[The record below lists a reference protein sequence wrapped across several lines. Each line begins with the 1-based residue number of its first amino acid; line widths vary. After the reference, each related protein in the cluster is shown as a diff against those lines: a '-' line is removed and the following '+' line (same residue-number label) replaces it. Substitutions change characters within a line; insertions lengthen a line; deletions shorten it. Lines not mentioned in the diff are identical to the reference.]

1 MVVRDLVQRGSV
13 TDRVCARAHSLR
25 SEERTRSSGGVGQK
39 KRKKDAKGEGEPGE
53 KEKREARRV
62 DTAVRSCV
70 CFVSF
75 YRFSSLSVVDEDSGK
90 FQLIS
95 DFSDTCFSCFFLFCF
110 FFVRERFYHV
120 GIIVR
125 RRRKHTRI
133 VNNLTR
139 HLIKENNHV

>member
-1 MVVRDLVQRGSV
+1 MAVRNLVQRGSV

-62 DTAVRSCV
+62 DTTVRSCV

-75 YRFSSLSVVDEDSGK
+75 YRFSSVVDEDSGK

-95 DFSDTCFSCFFLFCF
+95 DFSDSVFLLFFFSFVF

-120 GIIVR
+120 GIISCEG
-125 RRRKHTRI
+125 
-133 VNNLTR
+133 
-139 HLIKENNHV
+139 KEKKTYEDCKQLKASFD

>member
-62 DTAVRSCV
+62 DTAVRSCLFR
-70 CFVSF
+70 FVLPLF
-75 YRFSSLSVVDEDSGK
+75 ELERGRWRLGKVSVNIWFFRYV
-90 FQLIS
+90 FLL
-95 DFSDTCFSCFFLFCF
+95 FLFSFVF
-110 FFVRERFYHV
+110 FFRSWTILPR
-120 GIIVR
+120 G
-125 RRRKHTRI
+125 
-133 VNNLTR
+133 NNR
-139 HLIKENNHV
+139 AKEKKTYEDCKQPNAFD